1 MYFITCFL
9 KYEIDS
15 RTGVPNIGST
25 RTFGYYNDRDTAIKM
40 VEINNLDIQERLY
53 DYAVIEYIPEGLYNF
68 AEERI
73 FFKWNE
79 EKRIFEMFEGFDD
92 NWGNYAFG

>member
-1 MYFITCFL
+1 MYFVTCFQR
-9 KYEIDS
+9 YEQT
-15 RTGVPNIGST
+15 RLGVPDIGCS

-40 VEINNLDIQERLY
+40 VELNNLDIQERVY
-53 DYAVIEYIPEGLYNF
+53 TYAVIEFIPEGLYNL

-79 EKRIFEMFEGFDD
+79 DEKKFVMIEPFVDHF
-92 NWGNYAFG
+92 GNYAFG